1 MGFRCFK
8 FLNMKNIVFDLGAV
22 VVDWNPDKL
31 LQEYPGDRKLPEIL
45 FERGFFQTC
54 WSEFDRGVYTQ
65 EEMAEKISQCAGHPY
80 EECWDLME
88 YVKHSLCDIPET
100 VQLIKELSARDYRLF
115 CLSNMSVE
123 YYDYMK
129 HREVFSY
136 FEGHIISALEHTVK
150 PEKEIFMVLTE
161 RYGLKPAETLFIDDL
176 EANVESARQLGFN
189 ILHFANREKGLRKL
203 REILL

>member
-45 FERGFFQTC
+45 FERGFFQTY

-129 HREVFSY
+129 HREV
-136 FEGHIISALEHTVK
+136 
-150 PEKEIFMVLTE
+150 VLTE
-161 RYGLKPAETLFIDDL
+161 RYGLKPEETLFIDDL

-189 ILHFANREKGLRKL
+189 ILHFSNREKGLRKL